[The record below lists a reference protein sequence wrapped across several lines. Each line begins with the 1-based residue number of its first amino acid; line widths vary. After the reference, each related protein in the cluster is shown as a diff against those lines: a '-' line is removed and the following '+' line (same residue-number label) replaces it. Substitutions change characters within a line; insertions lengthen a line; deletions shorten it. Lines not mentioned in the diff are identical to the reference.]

1 LRLDSHGF
9 SPTISG
15 KIVGAAARTGS
26 FAAAAESLND
36 EAEVTISDRQ
46 VGRIA
51 HEVGDQ
57 LRDRRDRRVEASREK
72 SDPPEVSVAPRLA
85 AVFVDGGRLRTRTEG
100 PGQGA
105 GVHDPAWREDKVA
118 NLLTMHTEA
127 HEQDPHPQLPKCF
140 TKKREV
146 VELIQGIAGQGALAD
161 VTEPGEGAPP
171 ALTVFEPAA
180 DEKEE
185 RPRWPP
191 EPLVRTCQATMASS
205 EAFGPMVAAE
215 ARRRNFFAAQARAFL
230 GDGGAWIWTLQRT
243 YFPTFEPIVD
253 FVHVLTYIYLAAKA
267 VGDPAPAVWER
278 YLGWAKACW
287 QGRVAAVLEEL
298 RAVLGAMA
306 APSEGQE
313 AKPTDPYEIL
323 RVTIGYLANNE
334 GRMDYPRYR
343 RAGLPTCSG
352 LVESLIKQFNRR
364 VKGTEKFWNPT
375 SAETILQL
383 RAAYLSED
391 DRLAKAIGR
400 NYFTCSSVAFGLM
413 VMSYFGR
420 VAERSSRASYC
431 FISLAGTR
439 TPSGYTPGSRFTVG
453 CRPFHFIRRAH
464 CRTTFRPFSNSP
476 FHFCSSADQHRS
488 IGLYLLWYGG

>member
-1 LRLDSHGF
+1 LRLDSHNF
-9 SPTISG
+9 SPAIVG
-15 KIVGAAARTGS
+15 KIVRAAVRNTS
-26 FAAAAESLND
+26 FAAAAASLND
-36 EAEVTISDRQ
+36 EAEITISGRQ
-46 VGRIA
+46 VDRIA
-51 HEVGDQ
+51 DEVGERLQHQRDQ
-57 LRDRRDRRVEASREK
+57 RVEAFREK

-85 AVFVDGGRLRTRTEG
+85 AVFVDGGRLQTRTEE

-118 NLLTMHTEA
+118 NLLTMHTEV
-127 HEQDPHPQLPKCF
+127 HEQDPHPELPKCF

-146 VELIQGIAGQGALAD
+146 VELVQGIAGQGALAD
-161 VTEPGEGAPP
+161 VTERGEGTPP
-171 ALTVFEPAA
+171 ASTVFEPAA
-180 DEKEE
+180 DEEG
-185 RPRWPP
+185 PRWPP
-191 EPLVRTCQATMASS
+191 EPLVRTCQATLASS

-215 ARRRNFFAAQARAFL
+215 AQRRNFFAAQARAFL

-267 VGDPAPAVWER
+267 MGGPASAVWER
-278 YLGWAKACW
+278 YLGWARACW

-298 RAVLGAMA
+298 RAVLGTMA
-306 APSEGQE
+306 APPAGSEV
-313 AKPTDPYEIL
+313 KPTDPYEIL

-391 DRLAKAIGR
+391 DRLAKH
-400 NYFTCSSVAFGLM
+400 M
-413 VMSYFGR
+413 K
-420 VAERSSRASYC
+420 
-431 FISLAGTR
+431 TR
-439 TPSGYTPGSRFTVG
+439 P
-453 CRPFHFIRRAH
+453 I
-464 CRTTFRPFSNSP
+464 SP
-476 FHFCSSADQHRS
+476 FRQYKTTKRRKA
-488 IGLYLLWYGG
+488 G